1 MVERTGLRVKSG
13 AASGPLAIGIVGC
26 GAVTRLYY
34 APALRVLEQEGLARV
49 AALWD
54 PARDALA
61 RIAGDFP
68 HAQPAAAYQDLLH
81 HDLELVVVASPPRF
95 HREQVT
101 DALNAGAAVLCE
113 KPLATTVADA
123 EAMVRAA
130 GEAGRPLAVG
140 LMRRFFPAVRT
151 LKAMLEAR
159 MIGEVRRF
167 HCFEGGTFRWPVR
180 SSSYFERETSGGG
193 VLMDLGPHLLDLL
206 LWWLGTPSQVAY
218 ADDAMG
224 GVEANCRICLSY
236 EGFAGEVRLSR
247 DWYRPNRYVFEGTA
261 GTLAWTVPEAD
272 RLDLTWHDTGYLSE
286 LILHDAVPEYPLR
299 PGRPANNFEQSFV
312 EQIRHAIAA
321 ARGARS
327 SIVDGAEALASLRL
341 IEHCYRH
348 RKLLPLHWMGEAELR
363 AAHELVTS

>member
-1 MVERTGLRVKSG
+1 MADTASRRTKTR
-13 AASGPLAIGIVGC
+13 ASATPLAVGILGC
-26 GAVTRLYY
+26 GAVAAGYY
-34 APALRVLEQEGLARV
+34 APALGRLEQEGLVRV

-54 PARDALA
+54 PAADALA
-61 RIAGDFP
+61 QIARKFP
-68 HAQPAAAYQDLLH
+68 RAERAPGINDLLRH
-81 HDLELVVVASPPRF
+81 GLELVVVASPPRF

-224 GVEANCRICLSY
+224 GVEANCRLQLSY
-236 EGFAGEVRLSR
+236 DGFAGEVRLSR
-247 DWYRPNRYVFEGTA
+247 DWHRPNRYVFEGTA
-261 GTLAWTVPEAD
+261 GVLAWTVPEAD
-272 RLDLTWHDTGYLSE
+272 RLELVWHESGHVAE
-286 LILHDAVPEYPLR
+286 LILREAMPGDPSE
-299 PGRPANNFEQSFV
+299 PGRPAANFEQSFV
-312 EQIRHAIAA
+312 EQIRQVIAA
-321 ARGARS
+321 ARGEPS
-327 SIVDGAEALASLRL
+327 LMVDGAEALESLRL
-341 IEHCYRH
+341 IQRCYGQR
-348 RKLLPLHWMGEAELR
+348 RLLRSDWMGEREIR
-363 AAHELVTS
+363 AAQELAAS

>member
-1 MVERTGLRVKSG
+1 MPKPWCERQGR
-13 AASGPLAIGIVGC
+13 
-26 GAVTRLYY
+26 R
-34 APALRVLEQEGLARV
+34 
-49 AALWD
+49 
-54 PARDALA
+54 
-61 RIAGDFP
+61 GDR
-68 HAQPAAAYQDLLH
+68 
-81 HDLELVVVASPPRF
+81 S
-95 HREQVT
+95 
-101 DALNAGAAVLCE
+101 
-113 KPLATTVADA
+113 
-123 EAMVRAA
+123 
-130 GEAGRPLAVG
+130 AVG

-159 MIGEVRRF
+159 IIGEVRRF

-261 GTLAWTVPEAD
+261 GTLAWTVPKA
-272 RLDLTWHDTGYLSE
+272 
-286 LILHDAVPEYPLR
+286 
-299 PGRPANNFEQSFV
+299 RPARPHLARHRLSLGAGPARRRAR
-312 EQIRHAIAA
+312 ISAAAGSAPRTTSSRACRTDWHAIAA